1 MVQTDRDILLQMTD
15 VTKLF
20 PGVVA
25 LNKMRLTV
33 RRGTVH
39 ALMGEN
45 GAGKSTL
52 MKILSGLYKRDGGE
66 IIFDGEPFNPSNIQ
80 EVLSRGISMIYQELN
95 PVEAMTVAENIFCGR
110 EPGKAKGLYLDH
122 RTMNC
127 RAKELLEALDITA
140 IDPKDKV
147 QFLSVAQKQLLE
159 MAKAFSNNSK
169 LIILDEPTSALTEE
183 ECQHLFRIVN
193 QMKAQGTSFIYI
205 THKMDEVFVIADE
218 VTVMRDGQYVDT
230 KQSSQVSKNDLVR
243 MMVGRDL
250 SNAYPKREVAK
261 GDVLLEV
268 SNLTCPGVIRDV
280 SFTVHRGEILGVA
293 GLMGAGRSE
302 TMETLFGLRHK
313 ISGTVR
319 IDGKEVSIRKPQDA
333 IDNKI
338 AFLTEDRRGMGCFL
352 ELPMYDNTLQLVW
365 KQVRTLAGLSGQKG
379 KKLVQS
385 QIDRFSIRSAGQS
398 QRIGELSG
406 GNQQKVLL
414 ARSML
419 THPEIF
425 IMDEPTKGIDVGSK
439 YEIYLDML
447 KLVEDG
453 KSIIMISSEM
463 TEILGMSDRIMVMH
477 EGTVAGILDRD
488 EANQELILNY
498 AAGLAGNLA
507 I

>member
-1 MVQTDRDILLQMTD
+1 MSRSDPGR
-15 VTKLF
+15 KLHG
-20 PGVVA
+20 P
-25 LNKMRLTV
+25 
-33 RRGTVH
+33 
-39 ALMGEN
+39 
-45 GAGKSTL
+45 
-52 MKILSGLYKRDGGE
+52 
-66 IIFDGEPFNPSNIQ
+66 P
-80 EVLSRGISMIYQELN
+80 
-95 PVEAMTVAENIFCGR
+95 
-110 EPGKAKGLYLDH
+110 
-122 RTMNC
+122 
-127 RAKELLEALDITA
+127 
-140 IDPKDKV
+140 
-147 QFLSVAQKQLLE
+147 
-159 MAKAFSNNSK
+159 
-169 LIILDEPTSALTEE
+169 
-183 ECQHLFRIVN
+183 
-193 QMKAQGTSFIYI
+193 
-205 THKMDEVFVIADE
+205 
-218 VTVMRDGQYVDT
+218 
-230 KQSSQVSKNDLVR
+230 
-243 MMVGRDL
+243 
-250 SNAYPKREVAK
+250 
-261 GDVLLEV
+261 
-268 SNLTCPGVIRDV
+268 
-280 SFTVHRGEILGVA
+280 GEILGVA

-313 ISGTVR
+313 SSGTVR

-379 KKLVQS
+379 KKLVQG

-419 THPEIF
+419 THPEFF

-453 KSIIMISSEM
+453 KAIIMISSELP
-463 TEILGMSDRIMVMH
+463 EILGMSDRIMVMH